1 MLPQDAE
8 TSRLFT
14 RLLDIVERLRAPDG
28 CPWDREQT
36 SRTIAPY
43 LVEEAHEVLEA
54 VEADDPGAVCEE
66 LGDILLEVALLAQIA
81 REENRFTVAES
92 LRAICDKLVRRH
104 PHVFGEETCTDAQ
117 AVKATW
123 ARIKAEEKRGR
134 GALEGVPRRLPALH
148 RARRISEKAAGV
160 GFDWADP
167 AGVLDKVAEEID
179 ELRGAIGDEARGR
192 VDEELGDLLFALV
205 NLGRHLGVDAEGAL
219 HRTSEK
225 FLHRFAHVEGELT
238 RRGRRPSEAT
248 LDELETLWQEAKRR
262 STPGEPASDQGGD
275 AGRVGQPEKPPG
287 EEV

>member
-1 MLPQDAE
+1 MLPQDPE

-54 VEADDPGAVCEE
+54 VEAGDAPAECEE
-66 LGDILLEVALLAQIA
+66 LGDILLEVALLSQIA
-81 REENRFTVAES
+81 REEERFTVAES

-104 PHVFGEETCTDAQ
+104 PHVFGGEACADAR
-117 AVKATW
+117 AVKVSW

-167 AGVLDKVAEEID
+167 AGVLDKVEEEIG
-179 ELRGAIGDEARGR
+179 ELRHAIRGEDRER
-192 VDEELGDLLFALV
+192 VAEELGDLLFALV

-225 FLHRFAHVEGELT
+225 FLHRFSHVEGELA
-238 RRGRRPSEAT
+238 RRGRHPSEAS
-248 LDELETLWQEAKRR
+248 LDEMETLWQEAKGR
-262 STPGEPASDQGGD
+262 SAPGEPAPHQGTDTG
-275 AGRVGQPEKPPG
+275 GVGQPQEPSG